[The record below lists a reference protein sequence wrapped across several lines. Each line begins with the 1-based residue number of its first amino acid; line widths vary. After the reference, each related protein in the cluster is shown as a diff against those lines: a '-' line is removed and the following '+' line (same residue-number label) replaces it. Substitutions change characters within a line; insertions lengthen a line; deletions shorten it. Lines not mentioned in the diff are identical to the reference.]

1 MKIPPVSPKAL
12 FLAALLVG
20 WSVLRADGPA
30 VGTTS
35 ANFLKLGSD
44 ARSEA
49 LGEAYVALA
58 DDAGGLE
65 YNPAGMLSMDE
76 SELQLTHTTWFGG
89 VYFERMDLVD
99 LVSADEAVGVDLS
112 YVSLP
117 QQSSTVADAGS
128 PQGFDTIGSFNPYN
142 LAASAAL
149 AWQVGWGVRAGA
161 LLDITSQS
169 FDGKS
174 AMGVSFDLGVQR
186 DLFIEDLQGGFAVQ
200 NMGLPIPLVDEK
212 FALPMVMR
220 CGLSYNV
227 RHRALLSLDVDLPND
242 NSLIVAAG
250 LEVPINDSFCLRG
263 GYRMD
268 GIFNPMS
275 LGFGFKLPVA
285 DLDASWVPM
294 GELGQTFRLSLGVTW
309 GGLIPAGQDIA
320 LQGVQTLML
329 NNSSPQYAEIRLQ
342 PQMRRPDE
350 AKDWTLFVYG
360 GTPSHPVWRYPGS
373 GPFHGSTWGG
383 VSDSGAPVQGGDY
396 QAVLAIRMKSGG
408 IQYSNWVKLVVNP
421 PLPQPVLEIDP
432 ESQDPANAGTVFVA
446 TKFRVSA
453 PGPAATMPLRWR
465 ITILDSLN
473 NEFQRQEGSLQDNPV
488 WVWTGTN
495 GKQQEFASNSDYHF
509 VLSLIDSLGNVLVSS
524 QPVTRHCMFRH

>member
-1 MKIPPVSPKAL
+1 MNRRSAL
-12 FLAALLVG
+12 PGGLAALALLLAT
-20 WSVLRADGPA
+20 SLRADGPA

-49 LGEAYVALA
+49 MGEAYVALA

-65 YNPAGMLSMDE
+65 YNPSGMLSLPQ

-99 LVSADEAVGVDLS
+99 LVSPDEAVGVGLS

-117 QQSSTVADAGS
+117 QQDATVADS
-128 PQGFDTIGSFNPYN
+128 SNPLGFDDTGTFNPYN

-149 AWQVGWGVRAGA
+149 AWQMGWGIRAGA

-169 FDGKS
+169 YDGKS
-174 AMGVSFDLGVQR
+174 AMGVGFDLGLQR

-200 NMGLPIPLVDEK
+200 NIGPSIPLVDK
-212 FALPMVMR
+212 SFGLPMVIR
-220 CGLSYNV
+220 AGLSYNFW
-227 RHRALLSLDVDLPND
+227 HRALMSLDVDVPND
-242 NSLIVAAG
+242 NSLVVAAG

-275 LGFGFKLPVA
+275 AGFGFKLPVA

-294 GELGQTFRLSLGVTW
+294 GELGQTFRLSLGVKW
-309 GGLIPAGQDIA
+309 GGWIPAGQDIA

-329 NNSSPQYAEIRLQ
+329 NNSSPDYAEIRLQ
-342 PQMRRPDE
+342 PLMRRPDD

-360 GTPSHPVWRYPGS
+360 GSPAHVVWKYPGS
-373 GPFHGSTWGG
+373 GPFHGSLSWGG
-383 VSDSGAPVQGGDY
+383 VSDAGAPVPGGTY

-408 IQYSNWVKLVVNP
+408 IRYSNYVAVVVNP
-421 PLPQPVLEIDP
+421 PLPQPLLGIDP
-432 ESQDPANAGTVFVA
+432 ESLDPAQPNQVFVA
-446 TKFRVSA
+446 TKFTVAA

-465 ITILDSLN
+465 LTILDANN

-495 GKQQEFASNSDYHF
+495 SKGQEFASNSDYHF
-509 VLSLIDSLGNVLVSS
+509 VLSLIDNLGNVLVSA
-524 QPVTRHCMFRH
+524 PPLT

>member
-1 MKIPPVSPKAL
+1 
-12 FLAALLVG
+12 
-20 WSVLRADGPA
+20 
-30 VGTTS
+30 
-35 ANFLKLGSD
+35 
-44 ARSEA
+44 
-49 LGEAYVALA
+49 
-58 DDAGGLE
+58 
-65 YNPAGMLSMDE
+65 
-76 SELQLTHTTWFGG
+76 QLTHTTWFGG

-373 GPFHGSTWGG
+373 GPFHGSLTWGG